1 MTDCKINKKTRL
13 CKICGRY
20 LDTRF
25 PIDSKRKCIKE
36 IKKPKRRNNL
46 KSSPQTIEQQIGQG
60 PGTELK
66 KLIPGFLEHKGC
78 GCKDFA
84 KLMNTWG
91 PEKCRENKQQIV
103 DRLVSESKKRFGLN
117 LVPKILTA
125 IVAEQMV
132 DNAIKNYEEK
142 IDNGQT

>member
-1 MTDCKINKKTRL
+1 MIKNTCVLYDRGDKIVCENCKREYNKK
-13 CKICGRY
+13 IS
-20 LDTRF
+20 LDTV
-25 PIDSKRKCIKE
+25 INCKH
-36 IKKPKRRNNL
+36 IKKSTNVANSL
-46 KSSPQTIEQQIGQG
+46 TIEQQIGEG

-78 GCKDFA
+78 GCKEFA
-84 KLMNTWG
+84 KNMNVWG
-91 PEKCRENKQQIV
+91 IEGCKKNKQAIV

-117 LVPKILTA
+117 LVPKMLTA

-142 IDNGQT
+142 IKNDKT

>member
-1 MTDCKINKKTRL
+1 MIKSCVLYKDKDGFTFCGVCGKRYGKSTSLSAVASCKKKQ
-13 CKICGRY
+13 
-20 LDTRF
+20 
-25 PIDSKRKCIKE
+25 RK
-36 IKKPKRRNNL
+36 PL
-46 KSSPQTIEQQIGQG
+46 TIEQQIGQG

-103 DRLVSESKKRFGLN
+103 DRLVSESKKRVGLN
-117 LVPKILTA
+117 LIPKMFTA

-132 DNAIKNYEEK
+132 DSAIKNYEEK